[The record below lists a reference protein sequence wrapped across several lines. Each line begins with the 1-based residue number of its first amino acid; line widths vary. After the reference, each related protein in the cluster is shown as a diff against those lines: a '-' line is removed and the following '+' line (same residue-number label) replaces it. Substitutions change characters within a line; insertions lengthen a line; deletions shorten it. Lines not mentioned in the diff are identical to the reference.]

1 MSKILF
7 NDVRKTDNYTKNIS
21 MLFSDYELFRNKHF
35 SELCKLHLNKHYKE
49 SSLFLTHSATG
60 ALEMI
65 ALLLDI
71 KPGDEIIMPSFTYV
85 STANAFVSLGATPV
99 FIDIN
104 QETLNIDDTLI
115 ELAITPKTKAV
126 VVMHYAGLSNN
137 LNVIKSICIKN
148 NLFLIED
155 AAMAYGSKDDI
166 KPLGTIGDF
175 GVISFDITKHISAIQ
190 GGLLIVNNKTF
201 AHRASN
207 IYHIGTNREDFN
219 SKKTAHYEWVDLG
232 LKFQMNE
239 LSAATL
245 YDDLLNEEKI
255 ISHRKTLSE
264 IYYNLLSHLE
274 EQGKLKLINK
284 PFLKDNI
291 HEFFLILN
299 STEERDALAQYLLQ
313 CNIEAYFH
321 YIPLHSSTMGK
332 NYKFI
337 GSGLCS
343 KVSECL
349 IRLPLHNNLN
359 LSDIHS
365 VCKSVDHYF
374 INNA

>member
-1 MSKILF
+1 
-7 NDVRKTDNYTKNIS
+7 
-21 MLFSDYELFRNKHF
+21 MLFSNYELFRNKHF
-35 SELCKLHLNKHYKE
+35 SELCKKHLYKHYKD

-99 FIDIN
+99 FVDIN
-104 QETLNIDDTLI
+104 QETLNIDDSLI

-126 VVMHYAGLSNN
+126 VVMHYAGISNN
-137 LNVIKSICIKN
+137 VKIIKSICDKN

-155 AAMAYGSKDDI
+155 AAMAYGSKEDL

-175 GVISFDITKHISAIQ
+175 GVVSFDITKHISAIQ

-219 SKKTAHYEWVDLG
+219 AKRTAYYEWVDLG

-239 LSAATL
+239 LNAATL
-245 YDDLLNEEKI
+245 YDDLMNEEII

-264 IYYNLLSHLE
+264 IYYNLLGHLE
-274 EQGKLKLINK
+274 EKGKIKLINK
-284 PFLKDNI
+284 HFLKDNI

-299 STEERDALAQYLLQ
+299 TTEERDALAQYLLQ
-313 CNIEAYFH
+313 CNIEANFH
-321 YIPLHSSTMGK
+321 YLPLHCSPMGK
-332 NYKFI
+332 KYKFI
-337 GSGLCS
+337 GKGLCTI
-343 KVSECL
+343 VSECL
-349 IRLPLHNNLN
+349 IRLPLHNNLT

-365 VCKSVDHYF
+365 VCKSVDNYF